1 MSLTKKKI
9 NTAIWWEKTVEYKF
23 ICDCFEKGIIKQILP
38 LDGNEERLGDAITL
52 LENSHKDDVFYI
64 LEFKKKLS
72 NKEFKHEKTKFPG
85 NEKGYNSAWDCLTPN
100 KNERFK
106 KAHYFIAA
114 KYEDEI
120 FQLFVRDYFSYQTT
134 KTKTIEESFGPGTGL
149 TIEDFKTYACYFTTH
164 KQTKTCIKCR
174 DGDDRDS
181 RGDVPSDDPKP
192 RGGKK
197 EEEVKSM
204 VVAINPHT
212 KACTIF
218 PLEWIHILK
227 GEGGQ
232 SLMTSNPD
240 TGGSGGGEVTIQYLD
255 WTKIRISDADKPS
268 LAAPDELTVEIAG

>member
-1 MSLTKKKI
+1 MSDTKNKT
-9 NTAIWWEKTVEYKF
+9 NTPIWWEKTVEYKF
-23 ICDCFEKGIIKQILP
+23 ISDCFEKGIIKQILP

-52 LENSHKDDVFYI
+52 LENSYKENNFYI
-64 LEFKKKLS
+64 LEFKREL
-72 NKEFKHEKTKFPG
+72 NNTEFKHEKSKFPDK
-85 NEKGYNSAWDCLTPN
+85 EKGYDSAWNCLNPN

-114 KYEDEI
+114 KYENKL
-120 FQLFVRDYFSYQTT
+120 FQLFARDYFSSQTT

-164 KQTKTCIKCR
+164 KQTKICIKCR

-181 RGDVPSDDPKP
+181 RDDGPSDDPKP

-204 VVAINPHT
+204 VIAINPHT

-218 PLEWIHILK
+218 PLEWINILK

-240 TGGSGGGEVTIQYLD
+240 TGGSGGGEVTKQDFD
-255 WTKIRISDADKPS
+255 WTIIRMNDADKPS
-268 LAAPDELTVEIAG
+268 LAAPDEHTEEIPG